1 MCIIVQTEKLRY
13 KLNGRHS
20 HGWEKILKYFLKYM
34 KMRLDYSWLVYD
46 SLTGCS
52 GHANGQSGFKK
63 GGEIVD

>member
-1 MCIIVQTEKLRY
+1 
-13 KLNGRHS
+13 
-20 HGWEKILKYFLKYM
+20 M